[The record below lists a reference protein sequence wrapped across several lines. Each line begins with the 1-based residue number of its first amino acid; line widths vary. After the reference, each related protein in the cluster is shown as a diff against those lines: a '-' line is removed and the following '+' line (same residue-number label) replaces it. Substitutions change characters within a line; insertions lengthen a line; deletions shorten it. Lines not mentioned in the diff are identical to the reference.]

1 MKSTKPAL
9 FVMVLTLGSFMSSCK
24 KDLDQKSVNDP
35 TSQEVTA
42 FKDLKVDNSFNWKN
56 DRTVSF
62 HVTPL
67 NVPAEIS
74 NTLKVFSTDES
85 FLYFNARLSMN
96 QEFNTQMLI
105 PHYVKEVLVT
115 YGTIKKTVPVI
126 DNQINFDFL
135 TEE

>member
-1 MKSTKPAL
+1 MKTLKQYFAVTAL
-9 FVMVLTLGSFMSSCK
+9 AFGLFLSSCK
-24 KDLDQKSVNDP
+24 KDLDRKSANDL
-35 TSQEVTA
+35 TSEQVTA

-56 DRTVSF
+56 DRSVAL

-74 NTLKVFSTDES
+74 NTLKVYSSDQT

-96 QEFNTQMLI
+96 QEFNSQIII
-105 PHYVKEVLVT
+105 PHHVKEVLIT

-126 DNQINFDFL
+126 GNQINFDFL
-135 TEE
+135 TAE